1 MIYAIT
7 KEGILIEK
15 LIYGRN
21 GQVRFDTVE
30 EKKTAIEYILTSP
43 NVDFTIHENNQ
54 NQGAWGPEDRI
65 HFRGAAGVPDCLKK
79 IMTAGRGRMFGRI
92 NCKEFCE
99 EIRAEAKRRV
109 K

>member
-1 MIYAIT
+1 MS
-7 KEGILIEK
+7 K

-21 GQVRFDTVE
+21 DQVHFENEE
-30 EKKTAIEYILTSP
+30 EKEIAIQYILESP

-65 HFRGAAGVPDCLKK
+65 HFKSEVGVPECLKL
-79 IMTAGRGRMFGRI
+79 IMTAGDGSNYGRI

-99 EIRAEAKRRV
+99 EIRQIAKS
-109 K
+109 KGK